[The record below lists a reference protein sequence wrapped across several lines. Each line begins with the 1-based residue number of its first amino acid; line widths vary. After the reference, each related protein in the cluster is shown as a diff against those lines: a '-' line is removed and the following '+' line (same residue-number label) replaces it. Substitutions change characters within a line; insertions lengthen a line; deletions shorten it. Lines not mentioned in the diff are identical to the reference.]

1 MEDLIASFEKK
12 LEHYSESDTVR
23 IMDAAV
29 WAETLHRDQKRASG
43 EPFFIHP
50 YHVAEIL
57 VDMHMDPDS
66 IIAGFLH
73 DIMEDTTTA
82 YDDIREKFGE
92 TAAVLVDGVT
102 KISILKVKNKSV
114 QAAETMRKMLF
125 AMSKDIR
132 VIIIKLADKLHNMS
146 TLAFLPKEKAKRIAN
161 ECLDI
166 YAPLAARLGIS
177 WMKAELEDLSFKAL
191 NPDMYQYIK
200 DFLLAKKSERTEFLK
215 RVEKAIYRASGE
227 EGIRDLHVSTRAKHF
242 YSIYRKMKK
251 RKKEL
256 DEIFDLMGVRILCNT
271 TNECYTILGIVHKLW
286 PPIEGRFKDFI
297 AMPKANQ
304 YQSLHTSV
312 MSYDG
317 KILEIQIR
325 TKAMHYTAEFGVA
338 AHWTYK
344 QDFGGS
350 KLPASSLGIIN
361 KLKSWGDD
369 FDTEN
374 YFDDIKFE
382 LLKDSIYVFTPQG
395 HIVELPLNSTAIDFA
410 YHIHTEVGTRLV
422 GAKADGAIIP
432 LSLPLKNTQVI
443 EILTSPNAH
452 PHINWLRMAQTSRAR
467 QKIRNWLNK
476 HDESLLIDK
485 SIIAKK
491 KPEKPQE
498 PEIIEQHDTEKEPE
512 HIITQ
517 VMDKSKLAF
526 RIGNEKNMMISIA
539 QCCEP
544 SRGDDIVGYISR
556 GRGVI
561 VHRRDCS
568 NLEHIKEIEDRS
580 IEVEWEASS
589 PRKTRQFKVTSR
601 ITSDLFSEIE
611 GAVKKYRGHLIEGKL
626 EETDNERLTGSFT
639 MEVDRDDDF
648 KRVLKSI
655 RMIPSIL
662 NLYQL

>member
-1 MEDLIASFEKK
+1 MEDLIASFEKR
-12 LEHYSESDTVR
+12 LEHYTEPDRTR

-29 WAETLHRDQKRASG
+29 WAESLHRNQKRASG
-43 EPFFIHP
+43 EPFFVHP
-50 YHVAEIL
+50 FHVAEIL
-57 VDMHMDPDS
+57 VDMHMDSDS

-73 DIMEDTTTA
+73 DIMEDTTTVR
-82 YDDIREKFGE
+82 DDIIEKFGE
-92 TAAVLVDGVT
+92 TVAMLVDGVT
-102 KISILKVKNKSV
+102 KISILQVKNKSI

-146 TLAFLPKEKAKRIAN
+146 TLDFLPKEKAKRIAN

-177 WMKAELEDLSFKAL
+177 WMKAELEDLALKTL
-191 NPDMYQYIK
+191 NPEAYQYIK

-227 EGIRDLHVSTRAKHF
+227 EGIRDLIVSSRAKHF

-256 DEIFDLMGVRILCNT
+256 DEIYDLMGVRILCNT
-271 TNECYTILGIVHKLW
+271 KNECYTILGIVHKIW

-317 KILEIQIR
+317 RILEIQIR
-325 TKAMHYTAEFGVA
+325 TKAMNYTAEFGVA
-338 AHWTYK
+338 AHWSYK
-344 QDFGGS
+344 QEFGGV
-350 KLPASSLGIIN
+350 KLPSDSLGIIN
-361 KLKSWGDD
+361 KLKSWEEE
-369 FDTEN
+369 FDSEN
-374 YFDDIKFE
+374 YFEDIKVE
-382 LLKDSIYVFTPQG
+382 LLKDSIYVFTPKG

-410 YHIHTEVGTRLV
+410 YHIHTEIGNRIV

-432 LSLPLKNTQVI
+432 LSKPLKNTQVI
-443 EILTSPNAH
+443 EILTSPNSH
-452 PHINWLRMAQTSRAR
+452 PHINWLRMAQTTRAR

-491 KPEKPQE
+491 KPEKTTE
-498 PEIIEQHDTEKEPE
+498 PEFQDHPADDKEPD

-517 VMDKSKLAF
+517 VMDKTKLAF

-556 GRGVI
+556 GRGII

-568 NLEHIKEIEDRS
+568 NLKHIKEIEDRS

-589 PRKTRQFKVTSR
+589 PRQTRQFRVTSR

-626 EETDNERLTGSFT
+626 EETENERLTGSFT

-648 KRVLKSI
+648 KKVLKSI